1 LSDDKKLKQGIHD
14 ADQQINDKEELINEI
29 TDDIF
34 KILIAEL
41 KVELDLLLLKD
52 PRRFI
57 NEEEGKIILNLN
69 SLYSTTELFF
79 E

>member
-1 LSDDKKLKQGIHD
+1 MHD
-14 ADQQINDKEELINEI
+14 ADQYPSDKEELINEI

-41 KVELDLLLLKD
+41 KVDLDLLLLKD

-69 SLYSTTELFF
+69 ILYSASELLF